1 MADPL
6 RSFAARPPNFGGHLV
21 GTKLTKKFTSAKKI
35 STFLPHHPQQR
46 LRCTPTMASVEGYD
60 FSKFIAMMVYIKKT
74 TPDLSI
80 VKRLGGSGAAK
91 VVQTERKTKFYL
103 TKVFFLRTSV

>member
-1 MADPL
+1 
-6 RSFAARPPNFGGHLV
+6 
-21 GTKLTKKFTSAKKI
+21 
-35 STFLPHHPQQR
+35 
-46 LRCTPTMASVEGYD
+46 MASVEVYD

-91 VVQTERKTKFYL
+91 VVQTERKTIFYL